1 MTRVR
6 LRDFGLALASFVTV
20 GLLWEAAV
28 AVFDLPSFLLPPPS
42 AVIAEMIDRPE
53 LYARHTWVTLYEV
66 VLGFLLAAVTGIG
79 TAILL
84 TSSRIAQAL
93 VYPLVVVLQIIPKVA
108 IAPLLLIW
116 VGFGIQSKV
125 VLALLIAFFPV
136 VVNTASG
143 LRAADPEMLEL
154 VKVLQGR
161 RWQELVKVRFPH
173 ALPYIFSGLK
183 VAITLAV
190 IGAVIGEF
198 VGGNQGLGYLIIIA
212 NVELNLSMSFAALAT
227 LSITGLVLFGV
238 VSLIER
244 LVAPWGAVDLP
255 STGM

>member
-6 LRDFGLALASFVTV
+6 MRDFGLAVASFVTLGV
-20 GLLWEAAV
+20 LWEAAV
-28 AVFDLPSFLLPPPS
+28 AIFDLPSFLLPPPS
-42 AVIAEMIDRPE
+42 AVIGEFLDRPE
-53 LYARHTWVTLYEV
+53 LYVQHTWVTLYEV
-66 VLGFLLAAVTGIG
+66 VLGFLLAAVTGVA
-79 TAILL
+79 TAVLL
-84 TSSRIAQAL
+84 TSSRVAQAL

-143 LRAADPEMLEL
+143 LRSVDTEMVEL

-161 RWQELVKVRFPH
+161 RWQELIKVRFPY
-173 ALPYIFSGLK
+173 AMPYIFSGLK

-198 VGGNQGLGYLIIIA
+198 VGGNRGLGHLIILA

-227 LSITGLVLFGV
+227 LSLAGLALFGMV
-238 VSLIER
+238 AFIER
-244 LVAPWGAVDLP
+244 LVAPWGTADMP